1 MRRLSA
7 PLLLRALVL
16 QLLSW
21 LRVAGFLLALPVL
34 AVVGIIITLA
44 HGLVQSFHAL
54 DSHIDRRLLGISR
67 QSWSPSPKPRRAAA

>member
-7 PLLLRALVL
+7 PLLLRALIL

-34 AVVGIIITLA
+34 ALVGIIITLA
-44 HGLVQSFHAL
+44 HAL

-67 QSWSPSPKPRRAAA
+67 R

>member
-7 PLLLRALVL
+7 PLLLQALVL

-34 AVVGIIITLA
+34 ALAGIIITAAHSLYTLDARLA
-44 HGLVQSFHAL
+44 A
-54 DSHIDRRLLGISR
+54 RLLSV
-67 QSWSPSPKPRRAAA
+67 RRR

>member
-7 PLLLRALVL
+7 PLLLQALVL

-44 HGLVQSFHAL
+44 HAIAHSFHAL
-54 DSHIDRRLLGISR
+54 DAHIERRLLGISR
-67 QSWSPSPKPRRAAA
+67 R

>member
-34 AVVGIIITLA
+34 ALVGIAITLGHA
-44 HGLVQSFHAL
+44 LVRSIHAL
-54 DSHIDRRLLGISR
+54 DSHIDRRLLGVSR
-67 QSWSPSPKPRRAAA
+67 QSWSPSAQRCRAAA